1 MVKHFSSFCLIF
13 CLFLPL
19 MLKADF
25 ERAVRPLRNG
35 TLVLRRASW
44 CWTSTALIRTQQHRS
59 RKSPSEPDSG
69 RRQRRNIWYPDG
81 SICRFYEGTVI
92 MPAAAVSHSRFSIRS
107 VFIRRSVSFAIAP
120 GESGQP
126 SESQSPSMLKNAA
139 MKYFLTFL
147 AMFFYLLLTFL
158 KKYVIIYKDESGIPP
173 LDAKVAGTTPRQH
186 EKGHYNNMK

>member
-120 GESGQP
+120 GESG
-126 SESQSPSMLKNAA
+126 AA
-139 MKYFLTFL
+139 VGITVSFHAEKCRNEIEGRYICMWASLFQTVLCLCQWSVTI
-147 AMFFYLLLTFL
+147 T
-158 KKYVIIYKDESGIPP
+158 YVC
-173 LDAKVAGTTPRQH
+173 
-186 EKGHYNNMK
+186 